1 MERIKLSE
9 KLEVSRIVYGM
20 WRLVDDPN
28 TSASHVENKINKCL
42 ENGITTIDQA
52 DIYGGYT
59 AEAVFGQALKQNPN
73 LRDQIEIV
81 TKCDIVI
88 DAGRHSGARV
98 KHYNPSR
105 EHIHSS
111 VDASLV
117 EMGIDYI
124 DLLLIHRPDPFMN
137 HHLTGAA
144 LDELVAVGKVGA
156 IGVSNFRPWD
166 WELLQSAMNNKL
178 ITNQIEISL
187 NELRAFTNGD
197 IAFHQRHGHKL
208 MAWSPLGGGDL
219 ITSNGKIQVVLD
231 ELAKKNEVD
240 RAAIAVA
247 FLLAHPA
254 KILPILGTNSL
265 DRISSISDAT
275 KVTLDRQDWFSLYE
289 ASLGQEVA

>member
-1 MERIKLSE
+1 
-9 KLEVSRIVYGM
+9 
-20 WRLVDDPN
+20 
-28 TSASHVENKINKCL
+28 
-42 ENGITTIDQA
+42 
-52 DIYGGYT
+52 
-59 AEAVFGQALKQNPN
+59 
-73 LRDQIEIV
+73 
-81 TKCDIVI
+81 
-88 DAGRHSGARV
+88 
-98 KHYNPSR
+98 
-105 EHIHSS
+105 
-111 VDASLV
+111 
-117 EMGIDYI
+117 
-124 DLLLIHRPDPFMN
+124 MN

-187 NELRAFTNGD
+187 NEVRAFTNGD
-197 IAFHQRHGHKL
+197 IAFHQRHGHNL

>member
-98 KHYNPSR
+98 KHYNTSR

-111 VDASLV
+111 VDTSLV

-187 NELRAFTNGD
+187 NELRAFNNGD
-197 IAFHQRHGHKL
+197 IAFHQRHGHNL

-275 KVTLDRQDWFSLYE
+275 KVALDRQDWFSLYE

>member
-1 MERIKLSE
+1 
-9 KLEVSRIVYGM
+9 
-20 WRLVDDPN
+20 
-28 TSASHVENKINKCL
+28 
-42 ENGITTIDQA
+42 
-52 DIYGGYT
+52 
-59 AEAVFGQALKQNPN
+59 
-73 LRDQIEIV
+73 
-81 TKCDIVI
+81 
-88 DAGRHSGARV
+88 
-98 KHYNPSR
+98 
-105 EHIHSS
+105 
-111 VDASLV
+111 
-117 EMGIDYI
+117 
-124 DLLLIHRPDPFMN
+124 MN

-197 IAFHQRHGHKL
+197 IAFH
-208 MAWSPLGGGDL
+208 
-219 ITSNGKIQVVLD
+219 QVVLD